1 MQLQQFNKEINMDI
15 LRKLALSFVLTLP
28 LVCHGGEAVDINAAD
43 LQTLMTIKGVG
54 EKRAAAIIAY
64 RDEHGR
70 FQSIN
75 ELMDVKGV
83 SESLVDKSRE
93 SLVINS
99 AK

>member
-1 MQLQQFNKEINMDI
+1 MDI
-15 LRKLALSFVLTLP
+15 LRKLALSCVLTLP
-28 LVCHGGEAVDINAAD
+28 LVCHGGEAVDINSAD

-64 RDEHGR
+64 RDKHGR
-70 FQSIN
+70 FQSVD